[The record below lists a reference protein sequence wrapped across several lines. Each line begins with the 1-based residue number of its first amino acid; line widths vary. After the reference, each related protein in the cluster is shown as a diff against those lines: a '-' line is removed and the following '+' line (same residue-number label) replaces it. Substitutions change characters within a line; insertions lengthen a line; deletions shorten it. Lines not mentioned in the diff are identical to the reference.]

1 METNYCGKEDS
12 HQASRPAVPTSVAN
26 TNCQRGWLFIYKH
39 PVRCRCR
46 EVFCCLLGFA
56 TQSLKFMFNLFQAV
70 FAIDILQ
77 ITYVCPC
84 KAISKV
90 IWPSK
95 FCVSTPFCMQCYI
108 DDTALTIFFLPLP
121 WLLQLI
127 LPAVIGKGATRR
139 KSKRG
144 DGMLQYYNCYTIY

>member
-1 METNYCGKEDS
+1 MC
-12 HQASRPAVPTSVAN
+12 
-26 TNCQRGWLFIYKH
+26 
-39 PVRCRCR
+39 
-46 EVFCCLLGFA
+46 
-56 TQSLKFMFNLFQAV
+56 
-70 FAIDILQ
+70 
-77 ITYVCPC
+77 VCPC

-121 WLLQLI
+121 WLLHLI
-127 LPAVIGKGATRR
+127 LPAIIGKGATRQ

-144 DGMLQYYNCYTIY
+144 DGMLQYYNCYTIYWPSTKICMLFCIALVVPSTVIFGCWGCRSHDSQQAIKQKKKKKARNRKSSVRFITVAMHVYRKDSEPALWYS